1 MKHRGTVFFFLS
13 VCVSSPV
20 AVPQALPAKDVKEA
34 TWDTTQTRGK
44 TKSINFTTSE
54 GTWMSVDI
62 SPDGKWLV
70 FDLLAHI
77 YRVLA
82 SGGEAECLTQAS
94 GAALNFHP
102 RYSPDGKSIAFVS
115 DRGGQNNLWIM
126 NADGSRPRAVFSNKD
141 IRVFEPAWTPDG
153 QFILVRQ
160 TNVANRGGG
169 PAASGLW
176 MYHKDGGEG
185 VEIVSGTAA
194 RGAAWPSVSAD
205 GRHVFFHSTVC
216 EGRQSGQQ
224 DAVQGCQQIRR
235 VNLKTGVVDDLTSG
249 QNQQQSRASSGGGV
263 APEASPDGHWLTFA
277 RRIPDGTISY
287 KGHKFGP
294 RSALVLR
301 NLDSGEERVVMD
313 PIEMDMAEGMKTWRV
328 LPGYSW
334 TKDSK
339 SIWISQGGKIRKL
352 DVASG
357 RVETIAFNA
366 KVERSI
372 SEMAFENRKLDEG
385 PVKTRFVRW
394 ATASGGKLAFQAFA
408 KIWISDSG
416 GTPRRLTNLPSH
428 IFEYSPSWSP
438 DGRSIAFATWEEER
452 AGQVWITAATGGA
465 PRQVTSTAGEYAQT
479 AWSPDG
485 RELVVARGS
494 GETRRGR
501 TLAENPWW
509 EIIRVPVTGGPVT
522 AVATVK
528 SFGGRRSIVQPS
540 FGPEGRIFFPEV
552 TTERRDGRDQQVTDF
567 VSVRPDGGDRR
578 VHMKF
583 SFADEAVIS
592 PDGKYVAFQEGDNA
606 YLTPFYWDGVGA
618 QPLEANKRRPK
629 FPIKTLSKEGGL
641 FLRWRDANTVEFV
654 SGATYY
660 AYRVDTEKTET
671 ASVNLTQ
678 PRDVPKGSIALTG
691 AKIVTLENRRVIDRG
706 AVVVKDGRIV
716 CVGECNTAGATV
728 IDARGKT
735 IIPGWVDMHAHHHRE
750 NTGMVPPHNWESA
763 IYLAYGVTTTLDP
776 APWSQNVFPTGELI
790 EAGLVIG
797 PRVFATGDPLYSGD
811 GPRQNEITSAEVAEQ
826 NVNRLANW
834 GSVSIKQ
841 YLQPRRDQH
850 QWIADAARKR
860 GLMITAEG
868 DSLEYNIGMILDGQ
882 TGFEHPMS
890 YAPLY
895 GDAAKFFGMAHA
907 VYSPTF
913 IVGGAGPWN
922 EEYFWQ
928 ESDVWKDEK
937 ARRWLPWRNL
947 IPNTRRRI
955 LRPTTDYSYPMI
967 AQGLADIVAEG
978 GYGAIGSH
986 GQQHG
991 IGAHWETWMAA
1002 SALGPMGALEV
1013 ASLHGAHFL
1022 GLERDLGSISVGK
1035 LGDLMVLDADPLAD
1049 IRNTAKIAYVMKA
1062 GRLWQASTLDEVWP
1076 EKKPF
1081 GDYYWVDPA
1090 ELRSDD
1096 RPVNY
1101 WDHPR

>member
-1 MKHRGTVFFFLS
+1 MKHDVVVFILS
-13 VCVSSPV
+13 LAVATAQSP
-20 AVPQALPAKDVKEA
+20 AAKDAKEPA
-34 TWDTTQTRGK
+34 WDTTQSRGK
-44 TKSINFTTSE
+44 TRNINFTTQE

-62 SPDGKWLV
+62 SPDGNWIV

-77 YRVLA
+77 YRVPA
-82 SGGEAECLTQAS
+82 SGGDAECLTQAS

-153 QFILVRQ
+153 QFLIVRRA
-160 TNVANRGGG
+160 NVANRGGG
-169 PAASGLW
+169 PGGGGGLW

-185 VEIVSGTAA
+185 VEVVSGTAA
-194 RGAAWPSVSAD
+194 RGAAWPSVSPD
-205 GRHVFFHSTVC
+205 GRHVYFHAIVC
-216 EGRQSGQQ
+216 EGRESGQQ
-224 DAVQGCQQIRR
+224 DAVQGCQQIKR
-235 VNLKTGVVDDLTSG
+235 VELKTGVIEDITSG

-287 KGHKFGP
+287 KGHQFGP
-294 RSALVLR
+294 RTALILR
-301 NLDSGEERVVMD
+301 NLDTGAERVVMD

-328 LPGYSW
+328 LPGYNW

-357 RVETIAFNA
+357 RVDTIAFNA
-366 KVERSI
+366 KVERTL
-372 SEMAFENRKLDEG
+372 SEMAYKNVPLDEG
-385 PVKTRFVRW
+385 PVNTRFTRW
-394 ATASGGKLAFQAFA
+394 PTASGSKLAFQAFG
-408 KIWISDSG
+408 KIWITDMAG
-416 GTPRRLTNLPSH
+416 GAPRRLTNLPAH
-428 IFEYSPSWSP
+428 IFEYSPAWSP
-438 DGRSIAFATWEEER
+438 DGRSVAFTTWEEQH
-452 AGQVWITAATGGA
+452 AGQVWIIAATGGK
-465 PRQVTSTAGEYAQT
+465 PRQVTSAAAEYAQV
-479 AWSPDG
+479 AWSADG
-485 RELVVARGS
+485 TELVLARGS
-494 GETRRGR
+494 GETFRGR
-501 TLAENPWW
+501 TLVENPWW
-509 EIIRVPVTGGPVT
+509 EIVRVPAAGGPVT
-522 AVATVK
+522 AVAVDK
-528 SFGGRRSIVQPS
+528 EAGGRRSIVQAS
-540 FGPEGRIFFPEV
+540 YGPEGRIFFPEF
-552 TTERRDGRDQQVTDF
+552 TTERRDGRDQPVTDF
-567 VSVRPDGGDRR
+567 VSVRPDGSDRR

-606 YLTPFYWDGVGA
+606 YLTPFSWTGVGA
-618 QPLEANKRRPK
+618 EPLQADKKRGK
-629 FPIKTLSKEGGL
+629 FPIKALSKEGGM
-641 FLRWRDANTVEFV
+641 FVHWRDATTVEFG
-654 SGATYY
+654 SGTTHYTYH
-660 AYRVDTEKTET
+660 VDTEKTDT
-671 ASVNLTQ
+671 ANITLSQ
-678 PRDVPKGSIALTG
+678 PRDVPKGSVALTG
-691 AKIVTLENRRVIDRG
+691 AKIVTLDNRRVIDRG
-706 AVVVKDGRIV
+706 TVVVKDGRIA
-716 CVGECNTAGATV
+716 CVGECNTAGASV

-735 IIPGWVDMHAHHHRE
+735 IIPGWIDMHAHHHRE
-750 NTGMVPPHNWESA
+750 NSGMVPPHNWESA

-776 APWSQNVFPTGELI
+776 APWSQNVFPTAELI
-790 EAGLVIG
+790 EAGLVLG
-797 PRVFATGDPLYSGD
+797 PRTFATGDPLYNGD
-811 GPRQNEITSAEVAEQ
+811 GPRQNELTSAEVAEQ

-834 GSVSIKQ
+834 GAVSMKQ
-841 YLQPRRDQH
+841 YLQPRRDQR
-850 QWIADAARKR
+850 QWVTEAARKR
-860 GLMITAEG
+860 GLMVTAEG
-868 DSLEYNIGMILDGQ
+868 DSLEFNIGMILDGQ
-882 TGFEHPMS
+882 TGWEHPMS
-890 YAPLY
+890 YSPLY

-955 LRPTTDYSYPMI
+955 LRPVTDYSYPMI
-967 AQGLADIVAEG
+967 AQGLADIIAQG

-1022 GLERDLGSISVGK
+1022 GVEKDLGSITVGK

-1062 GRLWQASTLDEVWP
+1062 GRVWQASTLDEVWP
-1076 EKKPF
+1076 VKKPF
-1081 GDYYWVDPA
+1081 GDYYWVDA
-1090 ELRSDD
+1090 DELRSDD
-1096 RPVNY
+1096 RPVDY
-1101 WDHPR
+1101 WDRHR